1 MTPNCGQC
9 TNSVERVLPK
19 QGEKY
24 APLRSIPLWLH
35 RHRTGSS
42 PAKTHICATNCASLW
57 GIKGMVGLSI
67 DVAKKYLIA
76 FAAVIAVTLAAAA
89 FSLRGSSLESARD
102 FEECVEAIT
111 ANQSSSPL
119 GDERDAAMT
128 GCNARFAGRRK
139 PGGGYS
145 YYDFMQGRS
154 FDIAGPNPTA
164 DERTQIDREYI
175 AFLDAQRREA
185 ASAELAKKQ
194 DEQLRADLEIA
205 HQPAGP
211 PLVLT
216 PKNPSFRPQKRPADR
231 PKSGHCDDNS
241 LVCGWSKL
249 SAVVKDAFAS
259 SSRTKP

>member
-1 MTPNCGQC
+1 
-9 TNSVERVLPK
+9 
-19 QGEKY
+19 
-24 APLRSIPLWLH
+24 
-35 RHRTGSS
+35 
-42 PAKTHICATNCASLW
+42 
-57 GIKGMVGLSI
+57 MVGLS
-67 DVAKKYLIA
+67 VGGAKRYLIA
-76 FAAVIAVTLAAAA
+76 LAAVIVITVAAVA
-89 FSLRGSSLESARD
+89 FALHGPSVEAARD
-102 FEECVEAIT
+102 YEECVEAIT
-111 ANQSSSPL
+111 ANQSNPAS
-119 GDERDAAMT
+119 GDEHNAAMM

-164 DERTQIDREYI
+164 EERKQIDGEYI

-205 HQPAGP
+205 HPPTGP

-216 PKNPSFRPQKRPADR
+216 PKNQTSPAVKRQADR
-231 PKSGHCDDNS
+231 SKSTRCEDNS
-241 LVCGWSKL
+241 LACGWLKL

>member
-1 MTPNCGQC
+1 MVRL
-9 TNSVERVLPK
+9 SV
-19 QGEKY
+19 G
-24 APLRSIPLWLH
+24 
-35 RHRTGSS
+35 G
-42 PAKTHICATNCASLW
+42 AKR
-57 GIKGMVGLSI
+57 
-67 DVAKKYLIA
+67 YLIA
-76 FAAVIAVTLAAAA
+76 LAAVIVITVAAVA
-89 FSLRGSSLESARD
+89 FALRGPSLEAARD
-102 FEECVEAIT
+102 YEECVEAIT
-111 ANQSSSPL
+111 ANQSSPAS
-119 GDERDAAMT
+119 GDEHNAAMV

-164 DERTQIDREYI
+164 EERKQIDREYI
-175 AFLDAQRREA
+175 AFLDAQRRET

-205 HQPAGP
+205 HPPPGP

-216 PKNPSFRPQKRPADR
+216 PKNPTSPAVKRHADQS
-231 PKSGHCDDNS
+231 KSTPCEDNS
-241 LVCGWSKL
+241 LACGWLKL